1 MMTLRIDED
10 LEKKIE
16 RASVNLGI
24 SKSELLRRSVQEF
37 IAGMSKP
44 DPWDVGKDLFGKYR
58 SGRHDLSM
66 NRKTIIRDLLLRKHK

>member
-1 MMTLRIDED
+1 MTLRIDED
-10 LEKKIE
+10 LEQKIE
-16 RASVNLGI
+16 HASVNLGI

-58 SGRHDLSM
+58 SGRSDLST
-66 NRKTIIRDLLLRKHK
+66 NRKTIIRGLLSRKHK

>member
-1 MMTLRIDED
+1 MTLRIDED

-58 SGRHDLSM
+58 SGRHDLST
-66 NRKTIIRDLLLRKHK
+66 NRKTIIRDLLSRKHK

>member
-37 IAGMSKP
+37 IAGMTKP

-66 NRKTIIRDLLLRKHK
+66 NRKTIIRDLLSRKHK

>member
-16 RASVNLGI
+16 RASINLGI

-58 SGRHDLSM
+58 SGRHDLST
-66 NRKTIIRDLLLRKHK
+66 NRKTIIRDLLSRKHK

>member
-66 NRKTIIRDLLLRKHK
+66 NRKTIIRDLLSRKHK